1 MKVITA
7 GSRKNEFFKWKIH
20 VDHCYN
26 VLVHLDV
33 RNVTIFQQ
41 AMPLASLCKQSF
53 AKNLFKLY
61 LEQKKILHLCLAN
74 A

>member
-1 MKVITA
+1 MIFTNK
-7 GSRKNEFFKWKIH
+7 
-20 VDHCYN
+20 
-26 VLVHLDV
+26 
-33 RNVTIFQQ
+33 TIFQQ